1 MTIETMEFKE
11 DGGPRYKQV
20 ADAIE
25 GRIADGS
32 LSGGSKLPTHRALA
46 DRLGVTIGTITRA
59 YSEAE
64 RRGLVEARIGA
75 GTYVCQHD
83 KPTWIFDQ
91 NRNTVDVSFG
101 YNVPP
106 PSNVPTGWQK
116 PSIPSRATRM
126 SSMN

>member
-59 YSEAE
+59 TTKPNGGDWLKPGS
-64 RRGLVEARIGA
+64 RRYLRLPA
-75 GTYVCQHD
+75 
-83 KPTWIFDQ
+83 
-91 NRNTVDVSFG
+91 
-101 YNVPP
+101 
-106 PSNVPTGWQK
+106 
-116 PSIPSRATRM
+116 
-126 SSMN
+126 